1 MPRTPLSYTAMTG
14 KPVVNDVVLSA
25 IVSGSNLTVFANI
38 GSFKEHHLRVLVTMP
53 RTPLYVIRMVA
64 REPGTNPAKAI
75 DYCSS
80 AAMARALIKIC
91 RDVSRFALYEQDCF
105 RVGGKRLHEFRRGGD
120 RFRRREVVYQVL
132 CERVLFGG
140 DVLPPHVSKWF
151 NSCGGY
157 WHEKYMEGYG
167 SAHMKKCYDI
177 YEKQALRATHEVI
190 TPMPYQFM
198 VAYHSYT
205 KYLPLT
211 MCFCAVF
218 KKKAQMEAVVKD
230 RLREGLSVEQ
240 AHASLDVEV
249 DQSLRGLKNSAEGKK
264 QRRKLARAVKSA
276 AVHDLW
282 VLSHRILGLE
292 CCEKVIL
299 SFL

>member
-1 MPRTPLSYTAMTG
+1 
-14 KPVVNDVVLSA
+14 
-25 IVSGSNLTVFANI
+25 
-38 GSFKEHHLRVLVTMP
+38 
-53 RTPLYVIRMVA
+53 
-64 REPGTNPAKAI
+64 
-75 DYCSS
+75 
-80 AAMARALIKIC
+80 MARALIKIC
-91 RDVSRFALYEQDCF
+91 RDVSRFALYEQECF

-167 SAHMKKCYDI
+167 SGHMKACYNI
-177 YEKQALRATHEVI
+177 YEEQALGATHEVI
-190 TPMPYQFM
+190 TPVPYQFM
-198 VAYHSYT
+198 VAYHRYT

-211 MCFCAVF
+211 MYFRAVF
-218 KKKAQMEAVVKD
+218 QKKARMEAVVKD
-230 RLREGLSVEQ
+230 ALKQGLSIEQ
-240 AHASLDVEV
+240 AHASLVVEDVENMR
-249 DQSLRGLKNSAEGKK
+249 DWDFKNSADEKK
-264 QRRKLARAVKSA
+264 KRRKLSRALKSA
-276 AVHDLW
+276 AVNDLW
-282 VLSHRILGLE
+282 VLSLRVLGLE

>member
-1 MPRTPLSYTAMTG
+1 MTG
-14 KPVVNDVVLSA
+14 KPVVNDMVLRS
-25 IVSGSNLTVFANI
+25 IISGANLAVFANT

-91 RDVSRFALYEQDCF
+91 RDVSRFALYEQGCF

-151 NSCGGY
+151 NSCEGY

-167 SAHMKKCYDI
+167 SAHMIACYDI
-177 YEKQALRATHEVI
+177 YEKQAFCATHEVI
-190 TPMPYQFM
+190 TPRPYQFM
-198 VAYHSYT
+198 VAYHRYT

-211 MCFCAVF
+211 MCFRAVF
-218 KKKAQMEAVVKD
+218 NKKSRVEAAVKD
-230 RLREGLSVEQ
+230 KLEQGLSVEQ
-240 AHASLDVEV
+240 VHACLVVEDVQNMR
-249 DQSLRGLKNSAEGKK
+249 DLKNSAEGKK
-264 QRRKLARAVKSA
+264 KRRKLARAFKSA
-276 AVHDLW
+276 AVNDLW

-292 CCEKVIL
+292 CCEKVIV